1 MLSVS
6 NDLQNSRNTKK
17 KKKRNYELHSR
28 YRHVFVSRTKLK
40 KIKRIIIKVSL
51 LIKNFAI
58 EIIQRSIKRIS
69 ENDRKE
75 KKKKQKRKLEI
86 TWGRG
91 GGEGGRGRRRRVKVQ
106 GQTLVRTGYCQL
118 TWPIR
123 CRAAHQPL
131 FIACNCEKQ
140 LHRAS
145 MRLAPPY
152 LRFNF
157 VLRSSI
163 ALFCAFLL
171 KEKKKNYPDRS
182 ATRNPCAVLRPIYTY
197 EIRSGK
203 KRQRFR
209 F

>member
-75 KKKKQKRKLEI
+75 KKKNRKENSRS
-86 TWGRG
+86 RG
-91 GGEGGRGRRRRVKVQ
+91 GGEGERGGRGRRRRVKVQ
-106 GQTLVRTGYCQL
+106 G
-118 TWPIR
+118 
-123 CRAAHQPL
+123 
-131 FIACNCEKQ
+131 
-140 LHRAS
+140 
-145 MRLAPPY
+145 
-152 LRFNF
+152 
-157 VLRSSI
+157 
-163 ALFCAFLL
+163 
-171 KEKKKNYPDRS
+171 
-182 ATRNPCAVLRPIYTY
+182 
-197 EIRSGK
+197 
-203 KRQRFR
+203 
-209 F
+209 

>member
-75 KKKKQKRKLEI
+75 KKKNRKENSRS
-86 TWGRG
+86 RG
-91 GGEGGRGRRRRVKVQ
+91 GGEGERGEGGGGV
-106 GQTLVRTGYCQL
+106 
-118 TWPIR
+118 
-123 CRAAHQPL
+123 
-131 FIACNCEKQ
+131 E
-140 LHRAS
+140 
-145 MRLAPPY
+145 
-152 LRFNF
+152 
-157 VLRSSI
+157 
-163 ALFCAFLL
+163 
-171 KEKKKNYPDRS
+171 
-182 ATRNPCAVLRPIYTY
+182 
-197 EIRSGK
+197 
-203 KRQRFR
+203 
-209 F
+209 

>member
-75 KKKKQKRKLEI
+75 KKKKIEKKTRDHVGEGR
-86 TWGRG
+86 GRG
-91 GGEGGRGRRRRVKVQ
+91 GKGE
-106 GQTLVRTGYCQL
+106 
-118 TWPIR
+118 
-123 CRAAHQPL
+123 AA
-131 FIACNCEKQ
+131 
-140 LHRAS
+140 
-145 MRLAPPY
+145 
-152 LRFNF
+152 
-157 VLRSSI
+157 SS
-163 ALFCAFLL
+163 
-171 KEKKKNYPDRS
+171 ES
-182 ATRNPCAVLRPIYTY
+182 ARIDAR
-197 EIRSGK
+197 
-203 KRQRFR
+203 
-209 F
+209 